1 MHRTYGQRL
10 AAVLVL
16 AACICFGAPA
26 AARVDLNLTL
36 TDFNCTLTS
45 PSGTTDVPCDGTSF
59 AVALEPGWSARI
71 AANVNYIYH
80 DDGLA
85 VEPERA
91 QFQNDPFGIS
101 NTRVDHEAAALYV
114 NSSFCQHRSC
124 PPLPDTSGTPF
135 APFFLGLNDTPDDLT
150 GSWAVFAT
158 SSVPADSTL
167 GASAV
172 LSIAA
177 FGLFASA
184 DTGFGY
190 VTANAVPEPG
200 TYALLLAGL
209 AGMAVVRRL
218 RRAGSHARAHSAVL
232 SG

>member
-1 MHRTYGQRL
+1 MHRTHGQRL
-10 AAVLVL
+10 SAGFAL
-16 AACICFGAPA
+16 AACVCFGAPA

-36 TDFNCTLTS
+36 TDFSCSVTS
-45 PSGTTDVPCDGTSF
+45 PSGTTAVPCDGSSF

-85 VEPERA
+85 VEPERS

-101 NTRVDHEAAALYV
+101 STRVDHEAAALYV

-124 PPLPDTSGTPF
+124 PPLPITSGTPF
-135 APFFLGLNDTPDDLT
+135 APFFLGRNDTPDDLT

-158 SSVPADSTL
+158 SSVPSDSTL
-167 GASAV
+167 GSSTV
-172 LSIAA
+172 LTIAA

-209 AGMAVVRRL
+209 AGLATVHRL
-218 RRAGSHARAHSAVL
+218 RRGGPDARELSAVP
-232 SG
+232 SR